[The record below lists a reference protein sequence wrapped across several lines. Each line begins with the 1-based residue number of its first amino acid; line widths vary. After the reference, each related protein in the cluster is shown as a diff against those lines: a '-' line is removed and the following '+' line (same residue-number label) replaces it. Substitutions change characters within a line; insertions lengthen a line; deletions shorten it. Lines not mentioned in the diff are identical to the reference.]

1 MLLKDFTVTEH
12 KNILDIY
19 NSVCLALLDGMLKTG
34 CETSVYIIGLVGG
47 FMYQGGL
54 ELTM

>member
-19 NSVCLALLDGMLKTG
+19 NSVCLVNITKWDA
-34 CETSVYIIGLVGG
+34 
-47 FMYQGGL
+47 
-54 ELTM
+54 